1 MRRRQ
6 FPEFHDTTVVDKIYD
21 ALAARPD
28 GLSMQTLSRWLDLK
42 VGTVKKGLKK
52 LESEMVVERVM
63 RNDQFVWRLTR

>member
-21 ALAARPD
+21 ALEARPD
-28 GLSMQTLSRWLDLK
+28 GLSMQTLARWLNLK
-42 VGTVKKGLKK
+42 VGTIKKGLKK

-63 RNDQFVWRLTR
+63 RNDQFVWKLTR